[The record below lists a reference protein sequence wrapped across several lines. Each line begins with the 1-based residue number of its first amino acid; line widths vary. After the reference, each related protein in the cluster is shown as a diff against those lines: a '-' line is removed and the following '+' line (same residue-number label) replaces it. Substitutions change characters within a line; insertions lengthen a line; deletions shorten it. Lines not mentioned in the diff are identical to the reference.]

1 MKMKFTLFVIIS
13 IMICGSLNA
22 QHFETNIQELYQRG
36 YYYYDNEDYEK
47 AIKFFDDILEIDSN
61 HYYANLYKGIALISL
76 NKLNEGLILL
86 KKPFLLDSIQ
96 NHALIYLMI
105 GETYLHLDEY
115 DMAIENISK
124 SISSEP
130 MFGYSFMIRGSSYTR
145 TNEYEKAIEDFNR
158 AIELGEET
166 LLIYFERGTAYYFM
180 GNYEA
185 AATDFLILSQNSK
198 NDFVQVDYY
207 LGEIFFTY
215 QYFERAISHFKTF
228 IHNKGD
234 DRIKNLHAIFKTGV
248 CNYFLG
254 NYKEALKYFDEIHK
268 EEPDY
273 LGAFIYK
280 GMTYIALEEIDIAR
294 TNLEIALSK
303 DPQNSLAN
311 HQMGIVEFLSKN
323 TEKGNEYFKVAKE
336 SAFQTKD
343 DFALFGLAESYMLL
357 GDTTNALDC
366 LNKVI
371 FLNPNHYKALEAR
384 ISLNSYFLPKKESDV
399 LDDFEL
405 LLKVFKGNEQITAYY
420 IAQKSIFLF
429 ELGRFDQS
437 IAELEKAIQ
446 VHSYFE
452 YYALRALLL
461 TYKELKI
468 SLDLNRNTIPSNIQ
482 NQILND
488 IDKALQSNHRRK
500 DAYLLKTTILIALDR
515 NKEACEAANEAIKLG
530 ASINK
535 DHLNY
540 ICKGKKSKEK
550 NNEWE
555 FFYNLSSFEER
566 FSE

>member
-1 MKMKFTLFVIIS
+1 MVNKFKILVTILLFS
-13 IMICGSLNA
+13 CNPLLA
-22 QHFETNIQELYQRG
+22 QNKESNVQELYERG
-36 YYYYDNEDYEK
+36 YYYYYYDDYERAIEYFRK
-47 AIKFFDDILEIDSN
+47 ALEIEQN
-61 HYYANLYKGIALISL
+61 HYNSNLYIGLSL
-76 NKLNEGLILL
+76 ASLGKYEESLEYIN
-86 KKPFLLDSIQ
+86 KPFLLDSVE
-96 NHALIYLMI
+96 NKPKIYGFLGSIYFDLADFEKSAQYYTKRIEINPKATSYLGRGKSTARI
-105 GETYLHLDEY
+105 GEY
-115 DMAIENISK
+115 
-124 SISSEP
+124 
-130 MFGYSFMIRGSSYTR
+130 G
-145 TNEYEKAIEDFNR
+145 KAIEDFNR

-166 LLIYFERGTAYYFM
+166 SEVYFERGTAYYFM
-180 GNYEA
+180 RNYEA
-185 AATDFLILSQNSK
+185 AATDFLIVSQNSK
-198 NDFVQVDYY
+198 NGFVQVDYY
-207 LGEIFFTY
+207 LGEIFFEY
-215 QYFERAISHFKTF
+215 QYFEKAISHFTTF
-228 IHNKGD
+228 IQNKTD
-234 DRIKNLHAIFKTGV
+234 DTIKNLHAIFKTGV
-248 CNYFLG
+248 CKYFLG
-254 NYKEALKYFDEIHK
+254 NYKEALKHFDEIHK

-280 GMTYIALEEIDIAR
+280 GMTYIALEDIEKAR

-311 HQMGIVEFLSKN
+311 HQMGILEFLSKN

-336 SAFQTKD
+336 RAYQTKD
-343 DFALFGLAESYMLL
+343 EFTLFGLAESNMLL

-384 ISLNSYFLPKKESDV
+384 ISLNSYFLPEKESDV

-461 TYKELKI
+461 TYKELKTYQDI
-468 SLDLNRNTIPSNIQ
+468 NRNTIPSSIQ
-482 NQILND
+482 TQILQD
-488 IDKALQSNHRRK
+488 VDKALQSNHRRK

-530 ASINK
+530 AAINK
-535 DHLNY
+535 DQLNY
-540 ICKGKKSKEK
+540 ICKGKKPKEK